1 MAIVKPKKEKEVEA
15 LPLKKARYYEG
26 LGSRK
31 TALARVRL
39 YTTKGDVIVNGKTCS
54 EYFKMPK
61 LQNTAISSLATMNV
75 ADTMSAS
82 IRVSG
87 GGISAQADAIR
98 HGLAR
103 ALVAFNEDFRK
114 RLRSAGFLTRDARAV
129 ERKKPGL
136 KKARKSPQWAK
147 R

>member
-1 MAIVKPKKEKEVEA
+1 MAITKLKKEKEMETA
-15 LPLKKARYYEG
+15 PIKKARYYEG

-39 YTTKGDVIVNGKTCS
+39 FTTKGNVLVNEKS
-54 EYFKMPK
+54 YKDYFKMSK
-61 LQNTAISSLATMNV
+61 LQDTAVSPLVTMN
-75 ADTMSAS
+75 AIDAMSAS
-82 IRVSG
+82 IHVSG

-114 RLRSAGFLTRDARAV
+114 RLRAVGFLTRDSRAV

>member
-1 MAIVKPKKEKEVEA
+1 MVIAKSKKITEEA
-15 LPLKKARYYEG
+15 APVKKARYYEG
-26 LGSRK
+26 LGGRK

-39 YTTKGDVIVNGKTCS
+39 YTIKGDIMVNEKPYT
-54 EYFKMPK
+54 EYFCMEK
-61 LQNTAISSLATMNV
+61 LQNTAISPLVAMNNR
-75 ADTMSAS
+75 DTMSAS
-82 IRVSG
+82 VHVSG
-87 GGISAQADAIR
+87 GGISAQADAMR

-114 RLRSAGFLTRDARAV
+114 RLSSVGFLTRDSRAV

-136 KKARKSPQWAK
+136 KKARKAPQWAK

>member
-1 MAIVKPKKEKEVEA
+1 MTPVKIKKEKEVDV
-15 LPLKKARYYEG
+15 PIKKARYYEG

-31 TALARVRL
+31 RALARVRL
-39 YTTKGDVIVNGKTCS
+39 YTTKGDIMVNEKPYK
-54 EYFKMPK
+54 EYFDMAK
-61 LQNTAISSLATMNV
+61 LQNTAVSPLAAMNTR
-75 ADTMSAS
+75 DTMSAS
-82 IRVSG
+82 VHVSG

-114 RLRSAGFLTRDARAV
+114 RLSSVGFLTRDSREV

-136 KKARKSPQWAK
+136 KKARKAPQWAK